1 MNYNIELPE
10 EQIGLVARA
19 LMELPYKSAA
29 PILDSINRQISE
41 QQAAQAPA
49 EPQEKPAPAESE

>member
-1 MNYNIELPE
+1 MNYKIELPE

-41 QQAAQAPA
+41 QQDAQAPA
-49 EPQEKPAPAESE
+49 EPQEEPAPAESE

>member
-1 MNYNIELPE
+1 MNYRIELSE

-41 QQAAQAPA
+41 QHVAQARA
-49 EPQEKPAPAESE
+49 EPQEEPAPAESE